1 MNDMTATAIWLNEQD
16 VTATVSVNDTIV
28 ALESGLAA
36 LSRNQAHNIPK
47 ALTTFSDGSSAHSLG
62 SVLTGDG
69 YCGYKNWVHTKRG
82 AKAVFV
88 LFDANNGSLLAMME
102 ANSLG
107 QLRTAAMTG
116 VGTKWLCKSGANDMA
131 LIGTGRQAIMQVA
144 AVHAVRPL
152 SSLRIWSPTREKRE
166 AFSLDVQRQFD
177 FKVRVTD
184 TLEAATEGADIVTL
198 VTRAR
203 DPFLH
208 GNMLAKGTH
217 LNAVGA
223 ILPGNSEIFE
233 DVFERVDFIAVDD
246 VVNTRKASQEFMDH
260 FGGADGD
267 WSAVHALG
275 DVINGK
281 IRCGTG
287 HDVTL
292 FKSVGMGIS
301 DLSVARMAYERSL
314 AEGRGIRLPL
324 QDPSPLRWEG
334 Q

>member
-1 MNDMTATAIWLNEQD
+1 MTPTAIWLNEQD
-16 VTATVSVNDTIV
+16 VTATVSLNDTIA
-28 ALESGLAA
+28 ALESGLTALAA
-36 LSRNQAHNIPK
+36 DQAHNIPK
-47 ALTTFSDGSSAHSLG
+47 ALTSFADGSSAHSLG
-62 SVLTGDG
+62 SVLSADG
-69 YCGYKNWVHTKRG
+69 YCGYKNWVHTRRG

-88 LFDANNGSLLAMME
+88 LFDAHNGSLLAMME
-102 ANSLG
+102 ANALG

-116 VGTKWLCKSGANDMA
+116 LGTQWLCREGAADMA
-131 LIGTGRQAIMQVA
+131 LIGSGRQAIMQVA

-152 SSLRIWSPTREKRE
+152 SRLRVWSPTREKRE
-166 AFSLDVQRQFD
+166 AFALEVQRQFGFD
-177 FKVRVTD
+177 VRVAD
-184 TLEAATEGADIVTL
+184 TLDAATEGADIVTL

-203 DPFLH
+203 EPFLH
-208 GNMLAKGTH
+208 GHMLAPGAH

-233 DVFERVDFIAVDD
+233 DVFERVDFMAVDD
-246 VVNTRKASQEFMDH
+246 VVNTKKASQEFMDH

-281 IRCGTG
+281 VRRSAGQ
-287 HDVTL
+287 DVTL

-301 DLSVARMAYERSL
+301 DLSVARLAYERSI
-314 AEGRGIRLPL
+314 ATGRGVQLPL
-324 QDPSPLRWEG
+324 QGPSPLRWDG